1 MGNADAESTVAPL
14 PGKMA
19 TLRKI
24 LVHRGEEPTGPACL
38 PVWIMFFG
46 PRMTAGLHLRQ
57 VRREIRASGLGEAA
71 APFLERQCVFEH
83 WPDQVNDPLALWM
96 V

>member
-24 LVHRGEEPTGPACL
+24 LVYRGEEPTGPACL
-38 PVWIMFFG
+38 PVWIRFFR
-46 PRMTAGLHLRQ
+46 PRMTAGLHFRLA
-57 VRREIRASGLGEAA
+57 RRKIRASDLGEAA
-71 APFLERQCVFEH
+71 APFPERQCVF
-83 WPDQVNDPLALWM
+83 
-96 V
+96 